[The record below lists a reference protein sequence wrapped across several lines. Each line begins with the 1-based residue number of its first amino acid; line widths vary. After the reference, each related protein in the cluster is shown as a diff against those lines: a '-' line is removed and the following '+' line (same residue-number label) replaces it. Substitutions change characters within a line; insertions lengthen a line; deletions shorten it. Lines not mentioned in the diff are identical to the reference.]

1 MLLFRITHKKFS
13 QELYA
18 SGIKGRWNGPGRKVI
33 YCAESISLAF
43 LENMIRRQG
52 VGFNDDFKIMIIEVP
67 DDLEITVINPGD
79 LPAQWRD
86 FKDYSHCQ
94 PLGNK
99 WYDDADTAILKVPSA
114 VLPESS
120 NYVLN
125 SQHPAFRRVRLI
137 ETTDLVPDERIED
150 ILKKYPH

>member
-67 DDLEITVINPGD
+67 DDLEITVINPDD

-99 WYDDADTAILKVPSA
+99 WYDEGETAILKVPSA

-120 NYVLN
+120 NYVLH
-125 SQHPAFRRVRLI
+125 SLHPDFRRIRLI